1 MALPVGKLQWTTRAA
16 TAETILLKYQCNKAE
31 GVKMRGTECREA
43 LQALCLRR
51 GHSVQSFLVQMSLC
65 MPEIFSPL
73 KREIKQCMT
82 PTYLFASN
90 LPMAPG
96 SPTAIV
102 MCQQKNVDWVAAC
115 IGVSALWSGWC
126 CINKQTTTCCI
137 ELPLLPSSW
146 WNSSC
151 SSSPLQQQWS
161 AQWTWNLGLSQIFGN
176 VMCRKIWQA
185 FLIPFL
191 SCCCAWPTF
200 EWFSYCCCGEVGFVQ
215 FKTPF
220 LSCHC
225 AWPTFE
231 WISYCCCGEVGFVE
245 IITDC
250 CQDPDNLISY

>member
-1 MALPVGKLQWTTRAA
+1 MQQSRRGEDERHRNAERHCKLCASEEA
-16 TAETILLKYQCNKAE
+16 TQCNLFWCK
-31 GVKMRGTECREA
+31 C
-43 LQALCLRR
+43 
-51 GHSVQSFLVQMSLC
+51 HSVCQRF
-65 MPEIFSPL
+65 FPL
-73 KREIKQCMT
+73 KKEIRQCMI

-96 SPTAIV
+96 SPTAVV

-115 IGVSALWSGWC
+115 IGVSALWFGWC
-126 CINKQTTTCCI
+126 CINKQTTTRCI
-137 ELPLLPSSW
+137 QLPLLPSSW

-161 AQWTWNLGLSQIFGN
+161 VQWTWNLGLSQIFGN
-176 VMCRKIWQA
+176 IMCRKIWQA

-200 EWFSYCCCGEVGFVQ
+200 EWFSFCCCGEVGFVE

-231 WISYCCCGEVGFVE
+231 WISYCCCGEVGFVK

-250 CQDPDNLISY
+250 CKDPDNLISY

>member
-102 MCQQKNVDWVAAC
+102 MCQQKNVD
-115 IGVSALWSGWC
+115 
-126 CINKQTTTCCI
+126 
-137 ELPLLPSSW
+137 
-146 WNSSC
+146 
-151 SSSPLQQQWS
+151 
-161 AQWTWNLGLSQIFGN
+161 
-176 VMCRKIWQA
+176 
-185 FLIPFL
+185 
-191 SCCCAWPTF
+191 
-200 EWFSYCCCGEVGFVQ
+200 
-215 FKTPF
+215 
-220 LSCHC
+220 
-225 AWPTFE
+225 
-231 WISYCCCGEVGFVE
+231 
-245 IITDC
+245 
-250 CQDPDNLISY
+250 